1 MTSFS
6 PLPESRRPTRPP
18 GDGWLTGPN
27 EDWHTASQPTVPSR
41 QPPAPTPG
49 PAQGP
54 QPGVP
59 WHDQALA
66 ARPEPASGQPDYP
79 AGAGIADP
87 LPATVQVRR
96 PVRDG
101 DEAWAMLGYLGVP
114 FVSILAPLAVF
125 LVRGRGS
132 DYVRQHATQA
142 LNLSITI
149 ALYNICA
156 VIVAGML
163 ALDAVGVA
171 LLIAVPAAL
180 VLWLVALA
188 YLVRAAVRASLGEF
202 YQLPRW
208 ICATIAR

>member
-1 MTSFS
+1 
-6 PLPESRRPTRPP
+6 
-18 GDGWLTGPN
+18 
-27 EDWHTASQPTVPSR
+27 
-41 QPPAPTPG
+41 
-49 PAQGP
+49 
-54 QPGVP
+54 
-59 WHDQALA
+59 
-66 ARPEPASGQPDYP
+66 
-79 AGAGIADP
+79 
-87 LPATVQVRR
+87 
-96 PVRDG
+96 
-101 DEAWAMLGYLGVP
+101 MLSYLGVP
-114 FVSILAPLAVF
+114 FVSILAPLVVF
-125 LVRGRGS
+125 VVRARSS

-171 LLIAVPAAL
+171 LLVAVPAAL

-188 YLVRAAVRASLGEF
+188 YLVRAATQASLGEF

>member
-6 PLPESRRPTRPP
+6 PLPEPRRPAGGRPA
-18 GDGWLTGPN
+18 GGSDGGWRTGPD
-27 EDWHTASQPTVPSR
+27 EDWHTAPQPAV
-41 QPPAPTPG
+41 PAPR
-49 PAQGP
+49 
-54 QPGVP
+54 PGVP
-59 WHDQALA
+59 APPWVA
-66 ARPEPASGQPDYP
+66 APAPEPAVPQWAAVP
-79 AGAGIADP
+79 AP
-87 LPATVQVRR
+87 QTPAPQTPAPRPPEEAAQASQ

-101 DEAWAMLGYLGVP
+101 DEAWAMLSYLGVP

-125 LVRGRGS
+125 LVRARSS

-156 VIVAGML
+156 VIVAAML
-163 ALDAVGVA
+163 SLDAVGVA
-171 LLIAVPAAL
+171 LEVTVPAAL
-180 VLWLVALA
+180 ALWLVTLA
-188 YLVRAAVRASLGEF
+188 YLLRAAIWASLGEF